1 MEKDLPDHETSYS
14 REGTSAHELGERALN
29 KGLDADV
36 WVGAEING
44 IEVTDDMAEAVQVY
58 VDFVMSLVEHEED
71 EMLLEQKF
79 SLAKLNPPGP
89 MFGTADAVVWH
100 PRTGILDVVDYK
112 NGRGVVVS
120 ADDPQFK
127 YYGLGA
133 MLHLMKRPEQIRIHV
148 VQPRAFHPDGIIR
161 SIELAFDELVEF
173 KHELF
178 ERAERTGDPDAPLV
192 VGEWCR
198 FCKAQAVWPA
208 QERHMVEVAQ
218 SEFSVEEPWSPPKPE
233 ALSLDQ
239 LRLVLER
246 SSDIVSWLRAVEDH
260 VRDLLEKENP
270 VPGWKLVPKRARRK
284 WVSEEEALRVLDELD
299 IPEEDRYTRKLVSP
313 AQAEKAIKKHYPP
326 GLNRPKLPEEAYEK
340 KSSGTNV
347 VPDDDPRA
355 GIDATGEA
363 ERFFSAD

>member
-1 MEKDLPDHETSYS
+1 
-14 REGTSAHELGERALN
+14 
-29 KGLDADV
+29 
-36 WVGAEING
+36 
-44 IEVTDDMAEAVQVY
+44 
-58 VDFVMSLVEHEED
+58 
-71 EMLLEQKF
+71 
-79 SLAKLNPPGP
+79 
-89 MFGTADAVVWH
+89 
-100 PRTGILDVVDYK
+100 
-112 NGRGVVVS
+112 
-120 ADDPQFK
+120 
-127 YYGLGA
+127 
-133 MLHLMKRPEQIRIHV
+133 
-148 VQPRAFHPDGIIR
+148 
-161 SIELAFDELVEF
+161 
-173 KHELF
+173 
-178 ERAERTGDPDAPLV
+178 
-192 VGEWCR
+192 
-198 FCKAQAVWPA
+198 
-208 QERHMVEVAQ
+208 MVEVAQ